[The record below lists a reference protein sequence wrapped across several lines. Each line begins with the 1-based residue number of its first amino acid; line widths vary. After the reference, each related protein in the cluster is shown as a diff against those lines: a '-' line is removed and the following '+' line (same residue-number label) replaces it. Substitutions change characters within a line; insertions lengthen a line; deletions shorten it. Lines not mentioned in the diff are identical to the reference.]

1 MLKPLAS
8 LAVLFTCVA
17 PALADEQPAFTAL
30 TACRLDAERIVLS
43 YAFEGGACQAVGEIS
58 AAEPR
63 GTIAAVTIPTT
74 ETLQMCTMQIV
85 TIEGS
90 TVLDLAE
97 PVVDLD
103 VTALHPD
110 NRVQAYGL
118 IEAAED
124 DPDCTTPV
132 Q

>member
-8 LAVLFTCVA
+8 LAVLFACVA

-30 TACRLDAERIVLS
+30 SACRLDPERIVLT
-43 YAFEGGACQAVGEIS
+43 YAFEGGACQAVGEVS

-63 GTIAAVTIPTT
+63 GTFAAVTIPTH
-74 ETLQMCTMQIV
+74 ETSQMCTMQIV
-85 TIEGS
+85 AIAGS
-90 TVLDLAE
+90 AVLDLPE

-118 IEAAED
+118 IEVAED
-124 DPDCTTPV
+124 DPACAEPAR
-132 Q
+132 